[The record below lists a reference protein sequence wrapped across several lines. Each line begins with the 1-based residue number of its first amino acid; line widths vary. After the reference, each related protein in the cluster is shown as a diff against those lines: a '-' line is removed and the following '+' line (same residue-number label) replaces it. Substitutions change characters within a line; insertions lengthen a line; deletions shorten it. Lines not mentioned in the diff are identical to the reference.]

1 MIITQVIYMFLVE
14 KQNGGGGNTIVKKNL
29 ILDIPRL
36 WISSSVSKIPRYIHS
51 TMFVYTVH

>member
-36 WISSSVSKIPRYIHS
+36 
-51 TMFVYTVH
+51 